1 MRMSELTPALYSGPQ
16 DSIASSRFRCEHRV
30 MLSLLLAV
38 SVSVSQMVEPDFD
51 DLRELVN
58 FHSPQPELVW
68 TVVNDNVMGGRSS
81 GDFAISDGRLV
92 FRGEINTNGGGF
104 SSIRTEP
111 EQLDIGRH
119 DGLKLKVCGDGRTY
133 KFRIV
138 TEGSDFAYMA
148 DFPTRHGQW
157 EIIDLPFST
166 FQPSWRGRKLDR
178 PPVKPS
184 DINSIGFM
192 IADKRDGEFALEV
205 EWIRLSRSKS
215 RY

>member
-1 MRMSELTPALYSGPQ
+1 
-16 DSIASSRFRCEHRV
+16 

-38 SVSVSQMVEPDFD
+38 SVSISQMAEPDIN

-58 FHSPQPELVW
+58 FHSPQPGLVW

-104 SSIRTEP
+104 ASIRTEP
-111 EQLDIGRH
+111 EQLDMGSH
-119 DGLKLKVCGDGRTY
+119 DGLKLKVRGDGRTY

-138 TEGSDFAYMA
+138 TAGSDFAYMA
-148 DFPTRHGQW
+148 DFPTQNGEW
-157 EIIDLPFST
+157 VIIDLPFST
-166 FQPSWRGRKLDR
+166 FQPSWRGRTLDR
-178 PPVKPS
+178 PPVTPS

-192 IADKRDGEFALEV
+192 IADKRDGAFALEV